1 MIVDC
6 TIRTLPSEV
15 NVGYVEFED
24 SIVDTVD
31 GQAVASLSHMVGLL
45 SSRDGESHRILLED
59 TECEIVL
66 RHEDVDRRTQEI
78 LARYR
83 IPADRSPNVRTR
95 HAFMCKPRTLSDS
108 PRNGTFSCA
117 ANTMATV
124 FVHNKHSVYDRC
136 EDEL

>member
-31 GQAVASLSHMVGLL
+31 GQAITSLSHLPFLSSRARAAGPSRGIP

-78 LARYR
+78 LDRHD
-83 IPADRSPNVRTR
+83 IADFEHHLAYS
-95 HAFMCKPRTLSDS
+95 HL
-108 PRNGTFSCA
+108 
-117 ANTMATV
+117 
-124 FVHNKHSVYDRC
+124 
-136 EDEL
+136 E